1 MGGFYR
7 KKGISV
13 EKLSRN
19 DHIDLYRHL
28 AFSAVGGFFG
38 CHAVLVHGGIMGNAQ
53 TVNLLELLLD
63 ALRGDAYA
71 TALHLGAL
79 ALYVL
84 GTMLTVLLP
93 HWWGWDMHR
102 VSPLVTAAAAVT
114 VAFLPETLNPVVA
127 LYPVFFAMSIQ
138 WSSFAGARGFYS
150 STIFST
156 NNTKQTSLALAN
168 YLCDK
173 DRAHLRKLWFYFF
186 TLLSFHAGAAAAFFA
201 VKWWYIRGALA
212 VLPFIA
218 WAYFL
223 AVCERRHEALA
234 AEPETIPDN
243 TAQPTS
249 NA

>member
-1 MGGFYR
+1 MPLYKR
-7 KKGISV
+7 K
-13 EKLSRN
+13 N
-19 DHIDLYRHL
+19 IDWYRHL
-28 AFSAVGGFFG
+28 AFACVGGFFG
-38 CHAVLVHGGIMGNAQ
+38 AYAIMCRGGVMGSAQ
-53 TVNLLELLLD
+53 TVNLLELVID
-63 ALRGDAYA
+63 ALYGRGFNV
-71 TALHLGAL
+71 LEHLGAFL
-79 ALYVL
+79 LYAAA
-84 GTMLTVLLP
+84 TMLTVLLP
-93 HWWGWDMHR
+93 FWWSVNVR
-102 VSPLVTAAAAVT
+102 RLSPIITAAAAM
-114 VAFLPETLNPVVA
+114 AECFIPAETEIVIA
-127 LYPVFFAMSIQ
+127 LYPIFFAMAFQ
-138 WSSFAGARGFYS
+138 WSSFRGARNFYS

-186 TLLSFHAGAAAAFFA
+186 TLLSFHVGAAAAFFA

-234 AEPETIPDN
+234 DEPETIPDN

>member
-1 MGGFYR
+1 MKR
-7 KKGISV
+7 
-13 EKLSRN
+13 LSEN
-19 DHIDLYRHL
+19 DHIDFYRHL
-28 AFSAVGGFFG
+28 AFCTVGGFFG
-38 CHAVLVHGGIMGNAQ
+38 AYAVLVHSGVMGNAQ
-53 TVNLLELLLD
+53 TMNLLEMVIDLLRWQLPD
-63 ALRGDAYA
+63 ML
-71 TALHLGAL
+71 LHLGAL

-93 HWWGWDMHR
+93 HWCGADTHYL
-102 VSPLVTAAAAVT
+102 SPIVTAVAAVV
-114 VAFLPETLNPVVA
+114 VALLPPELDPVVA

-234 AEPETIPDN
+234 DEPETIPDN